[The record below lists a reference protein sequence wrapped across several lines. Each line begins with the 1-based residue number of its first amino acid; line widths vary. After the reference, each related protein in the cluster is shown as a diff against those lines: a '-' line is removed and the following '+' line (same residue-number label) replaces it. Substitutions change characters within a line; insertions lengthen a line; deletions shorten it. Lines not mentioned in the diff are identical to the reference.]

1 MKKIFALAFLC
12 TLLGCSN
19 DDNVTPTPPNTT
31 IAFMDYR
38 VDNTNKSTT
47 SVSYIYSSANTLK
60 ATGTHDGAN
69 NCVIFVNDS
78 GTGSN
83 IIQTIEIKHQ
93 ALNYL
98 PGTNFTTNISVN
110 DAERIE
116 GTFSGI
122 FRKDSDPNIQ
132 ISITNG
138 FFRIMK

>member
-1 MKKIFALAFLC
+1 MKKLFALAIFC
-12 TLLGCSN
+12 TLLSCSS
-19 DDNVTPTPPNTT
+19 DDSFTPTPPNTT

-47 SVSYIYSSANTLK
+47 SVSYIYSGTNTLK
-60 ATGTHDGAN
+60 ATGSQDGAN

-122 FRKDSDPNIQ
+122 FLKDSDPNIQ

>member
-1 MKKIFALAFLC
+1 MKKIFALAILC
-12 TLLGCSN
+12 TLLSCSSE
-19 DDNVTPTPPNTT
+19 DSFTPTPPNTT

-69 NCVIFVNDS
+69 NCVMFINDS

-93 ALNYL
+93 GLNYVPASNL
-98 PGTNFTTNISVN
+98 LTDVIVNNANSV
-110 DAERIE
+110 E
-116 GTFSGI
+116 GTFSGV

-132 ISITNG
+132 IAVTNG
-138 FFRIMK
+138 FFRVLK